1 MTWPPTE
8 LAMLVARTLTAAFL
22 GVLFLQSGLDKVTD
36 RKGNLDWL
44 TGHFAKSPLR
54 SVVGPMLGVM
64 TLLELAAGALSAAG
78 AVQVV
83 LGATTLAF
91 YGAALSAVSILCLF
105 FGQRVA
111 KDYAGAGGLVP
122 YFILTIFAVLLQQ

>member
-1 MTWPPTE
+1 MTWPPSE
-8 LAMLVARTLTAAFL
+8 LALLVARILTAVFL
-22 GVLFLQSGLDKVTD
+22 AVLFLQSGLDKVTD
-36 RKGNLDWL
+36 RKGNLEWL

-54 SVVGPMLGVM
+54 SVVSPMLGAI
-64 TLLELAAGALSAAG
+64 TLLELAAGGLSLAG
-78 AVQVV
+78 AAQIV

-91 YGAALSAVSILCLF
+91 WGATLAAASILCLF

-122 YFILTIFAVLLQQ
+122 YFILSILAVLLQQ